1 MKTKKVFGRF
11 IFKSLLFCFCFLL
24 VGCTT
29 SHIESGN
36 PDLSL
41 VEPITRQFSLDEIPV
56 ARYMIKVSNEQGQ
69 EEDLEFNWPWYAA
82 IGGKIQ
88 NESGV
93 FERAAAGQ
101 IDQSTV
107 VGMATRKYFLW
118 SGHRAKAVRVA
129 MRDQT
134 DWNEVRK
141 VLMEVA
147 GEGSILAKL
156 TPLPPEIIEQQVYR
170 QNIPPEFFITGS
182 LTEVTI
188 AEESSAAGFNFA
200 GIGASHKIVQTSVA
214 GSLEITDPY
223 TGELV
228 VAVMGQNRITAEQVG
243 AEGYRIVSFGGDE
256 EYLNVELTTAKEMI
270 KQQVQVE
277 LVDYLFYKAFK
288 ELYELKPDYLTN
300 RLHYRLGRVQGYA
313 QELAASKGL
322 TVVGNAVPVSFE
334 IVEQTEPNSIELPQP
349 ESDVPGTDESEPEDI
364 EEPAQEQEAAE
375 ISEPVMMEE
384 SESEVM
390 EETEQ
395 VDIDE
400 TEADVLEESAP
411 EEETEET
418 SELQTTEDSESED
431 IEESEPETIEESK
444 PLDTEESE
452 PEVIEEPAQEEETEE
467 KSEPQTTEDSE
478 SESIE
483 KSEPEDTEESV
494 TEDAEAPIEGQDID
508 NEEIETGTED
518 MNDVN
523 LDQS

>member
-1 MKTKKVFGRF
+1 MKNKKFFRRF

-41 VEPITRQFSLDEIPV
+41 VEPITKQFSLDEIPV

-69 EEDLEFNWPWYAA
+69 EEDLEFDWPWYAA

-170 QNIPPEFFITGS
+170 QNIPPEFFVTGS

-288 ELYELKPDYLTN
+288 ELYEQKPGYLTN

-322 TVVGNAVPVSFE
+322 TVIGNAVPVSFE
-334 IVEQTEPNSIELPQP
+334 IVEQTEPNTIEMPKP

-364 EEPAQEQEAAE
+364 EEPAQEQEVTE
-375 ISEPVMMEE
+375 ISEPVMIEE
-384 SESEVM
+384 PGSEVM
-390 EETEQ
+390 EGTEQ

-400 TEADVLEESAP
+400 SEADVIEESAP
-411 EEETEET
+411 EAEAEQTP
-418 SELQTTEDSESED
+418 ELQITEDSESED
-431 IEESEPETIEESK
+431 IEESEPE
-444 PLDTEESE
+444 
-452 PEVIEEPAQEEETEE
+452 VIEEPAQEEAEETP
-467 KSEPQTTEDSE
+467 EPQTTEDSE

-494 TEDAEAPIEGQDID
+494 PEDTEVSINGQDIVD
-508 NEEIETGTED
+508 EEIEANSENMD
-518 MNDVN
+518 DI
-523 LDQS
+523 